1 MNLGV
6 PRKEFVKRAFVKSQM
21 LLLAGRLVPAGAVIL
36 MYHSVQD
43 QPEQFAN
50 SIGTGI
56 IHATS
61 IFRKQMEIIARQFH
75 PVTVDEILS
84 FLKGE
89 QDLPRGAVAVTFD
102 DGFADNF
109 EVAAPIL
116 DRYGI
121 RASFYVTASLIGT
134 VQPPWYCR
142 LRHTFYTSQMR
153 EWRQPLTGKIH
164 PLGSREERRDGLS
177 SAFDCCAP
185 LAGREQEE
193 MIGQIESDLKA
204 KLASHR
210 SDFRFMMD
218 WDQLR
223 RLARD
228 GHLVGSHSMTHPNLA
243 HVSSQELLEL
253 ELGGSKRQIEEAVGS
268 PVVHFSYPHPAL
280 MPQWTERTEAAARH
294 VGYCSAVTT
303 ISGSVRAGA
312 NPLHLERIGAGRS
325 ENELLWRL
333 GCAFLGRHA

>member
-6 PRKEFVKRAFVKSQM
+6 RRKEFVKRAFVKSRV
-21 LLLAGRLVPAGAVIL
+21 LLLAGRFVPSGAVIL

-50 SIGTGI
+50 SIGSGI

-61 IFRKQMEIIARQFH
+61 IFERQMEIIARRFH
-75 PVTVDEILS
+75 PVRLDEILS

-89 QDLPRGAVAVTFD
+89 QNLPDRAVAVTFD
-102 DGFADNF
+102 DGFSDNF

-121 RASFYVTASLIGT
+121 RASFYVTADLIGT
-134 VQPPWYCR
+134 VKPPWYCR
-142 LRHTFYTSQMR
+142 LRYAFGTSQMR
-153 EWRQPLTGKIH
+153 QWRYPFNGKIH
-164 PLGSREERRDGLS
+164 PLGDREERQVALLS
-177 SAFDCCAP
+177 AVDCCAS

-193 MIGQIESDLKA
+193 MVGQIESDLKA
-204 KLASHR
+204 RLASH
-210 SDFRFMMD
+210 SDGFRFMMS

-228 GHLVGSHSMTHPNLA
+228 GHIVGSHTLTHPNLA
-243 HVSSQELLEL
+243 HVSSEGILERELSD
-253 ELGGSKRQIEEAVGS
+253 SKRQIEEAVGA
-268 PVVHFSYPHPAL
+268 PVVHFSYPHPGL
-280 MPQWTERTEAAARH
+280 MPQWSERTEVMAQR

-303 ISGSVRAGA
+303 TRGSVRAGA
-312 NPLHLERIGAGRS
+312 HPLHLNRVGAGRS
-325 ENELLWRL
+325 ANELLWRL
-333 GCAFLGRHA
+333 GCAFLRRHA